1 MKIGLVQNNVL
12 WENKQFNLSSSK
24 DFFKRAKD
32 ENIDLLLFPEL
43 SFTGFSMNV
52 KNLKEFDF
60 STIDYISSLCKTYSI
75 NAGIGYIQ
83 GIHDEIK
90 ANNNYAIISSKGEIL
105 CNYTKIH
112 PFSHGSE
119 NNYYKGGNEIIFA
132 QIKDI
137 TLCPFICYDLRF
149 PEIFQIAS
157 KKCQLITVAANWP
170 NSRKEHWITLLRSRA
185 IENQCYIAG
194 INRIGIGN
202 NISYSGN
209 SIVIDP
215 LGKIISS
222 SEDGV
227 EDIIVA
233 DIDKNL
239 VNEIR
244 STFNVKADRQEDLY
258 IKIRSELI

>member
-1 MKIGLVQNNVL
+1 MKIGLIQNNIL

-24 DFFKRAKD
+24 DFFKNAKD
-32 ENIDLLLFPEL
+32 LNIDLLLFPEL
-43 SFTGFSMNV
+43 SFTGFTMDIE
-52 KNLKEFDF
+52 NLKEFDF
-60 STIDYISSLCKTYSI
+60 STIDYIASLCKTYSI

-83 GIHDEIK
+83 GILNDKK
-90 ANNNYAIISSKGEIL
+90 ANNNYAIISSSGKIL

-119 NNYYKGGNEIIFA
+119 SNYYKGGNEITFT
-132 QIKDI
+132 QIDDI

-157 KKCQLITVAANWP
+157 KRCQLITVAANWP
-170 NSRKEHWITLLRSRA
+170 NARKEHWITLLKSRA

-202 NISYSGN
+202 NIAYTGN
-209 SIVIDP
+209 SMVIDP
-215 LGKIISS
+215 LGKIIAS
-222 SEDGV
+222 SEDNV

-239 VNEIR
+239 VNTIR
-244 STFNVKADRQEDLY
+244 SSFNVKADRREDLY
-258 IKIRSELI
+258 NKLCNELK